1 MTWCFTIWK
10 YNHYIW
16 EISAGKILIHTL
28 QNKNPSDS
36 DSPNST
42 IANLPNAIKLSFG
55 QSFHLLL
62 LKSEKSNIVTDF
74 EVITLIFLIYM
85 ISWLIFI
92 FWQYIW
98 MTNKVHYCRAFNIV
112 QVYQYFT
119 IYRRYFFLIKF
130 WTIFMDILYNTL

>member
-28 QNKNPSDS
+28 QNKNPLHMRNLRWQDS

-62 LKSEKSNIVTDF
+62 QKSEKSNIVTDF
-74 EVITLIFLIYM
+74 EVITLIFLVSM
-85 ISWLIFI
+85 INWLIFI

-98 MTNKVHYCRAFNIV
+98 MTNKVHYAGLSILFKCAN
-112 QVYQYFT
+112 T
-119 IYRRYFFLIKF
+119 SIYRRYFFL
-130 WTIFMDILYNTL
+130 N